1 MTNPRAYLDGAST
14 QPLRPEARTELIDAW
29 AEPAGDPGRMHTEG
43 MEARARLEWARER
56 VAATVGARSRSV
68 VFTSGGSES
77 IAAAAYGAA
86 ERGAHSVAAAI
97 EHSAVRSWADRG
109 PVTWIGVDRAGR
121 VDPERL
127 LDAVNPPGAGGPST
141 GSSPGTTGLVHLQWA
156 NHEVGTRQRVAEVV
170 AACRELGVLCHVDA
184 CGALGHDPIAFDE
197 LGADLMSVSA
207 HKLGGPPGIGAL
219 LVRRGLRIDPLIV
232 GGDQERARRAGMEPV
247 GLALGFAAALEA
259 ATADLDDRAGFA
271 RTQTDRVVAW
281 AEATDGVSVLGD
293 PDDRLAHLACL
304 GFDDVEP
311 QPLLIGLDQA
321 GVSVHS
327 GSSCATEGL
336 EPSPVL
342 AAMGV
347 DDQRSMRVSLSWS
360 SSAAD
365 VSAFLDAV
373 PEVLGSLRALR
384 SGG

>member
-1 MTNPRAYLDGAST
+1 MSAPRAYLDGAST
-14 QPLRPEARTELIDAW
+14 QPLRPEARAELIEAW

-56 VAATVGARSRSV
+56 VATAVGARSRSV
-68 VFTSGGSES
+68 VFTSGGSEA
-77 IAAAAYGAA
+77 IAAAAYGAT
-86 ERGAHSVAAAI
+86 ERGPHSVAAAV
-97 EHSAVRSWADRG
+97 EHAAVRSWAERG
-109 PVTWIGVDRAGR
+109 PVTWVDVDRSGR
-121 VDPERL
+121 VDTERL
-127 LDAVNPPGAGGPST
+127 LDGVNAST
-141 GSSPGTTGLVHLQWA
+141 SAEPTGLVHLQWA

-170 AACRELGVLCHVDA
+170 ASCRERDVLCHIDA
-184 CGALGHDPIAFDE
+184 CGALGHDPIAFDD

-219 LVRRGLRIDPLIV
+219 LVRRGLRLDPLIV
-232 GGDQERARRAGMEPV
+232 GGDQERARRAGMAAV
-247 GLALGFAAALEA
+247 GPACGFAAALEA
-259 ATADLDDRAGFA
+259 ATADLDDSARFA
-271 RTQTDRVVAW
+271 RTQTDRVIAW
-281 AEATDGVSVLGD
+281 AEGTEGVRVLGD
-293 PDDRLAHLACL
+293 PVDRLDHLVCL

-321 GVSVHS
+321 GVAVHS

-360 SSAAD
+360 TTVAD
-365 VSAFLDAV
+365 VSAFLDAA
-373 PEVLGSLRALR
+373 PEVLGSLRFLR
-384 SGG
+384 AGT

>member
-1 MTNPRAYLDGAST
+1 VSAPRAYLDGAST
-14 QPLRPEARTELIDAW
+14 QPLRPEARAELIEAW

-56 VAATVGARSRSV
+56 VATAVGARSRSV
-68 VFTSGGSES
+68 VFTSGGSEA
-77 IAAAAYGAA
+77 IAAAAYGAT
-86 ERGAHSVAAAI
+86 ERGPHSVAAAV
-97 EHSAVRSWADRG
+97 EHSAVRSWAERG
-109 PVTWIGVDRAGR
+109 PVTWVDVDRSGR
-121 VDPERL
+121 VDTERL
-127 LDAVNPPGAGGPST
+127 LDGVNAST
-141 GSSPGTTGLVHLQWA
+141 SAEPTGLVHLQWA

-170 AACRELGVLCHVDA
+170 AACRERDVLCHIDA
-184 CGALGHDPIAFDE
+184 CGALGHDPIAFDD

-219 LVRRGLRIDPLIV
+219 LVRRGLRLDPLIV
-232 GGDQERARRAGMEPV
+232 GGDQERARRAGMEAV
-247 GLALGFAAALEA
+247 GPACGFAAALEA
-259 ATADLDDRAGFA
+259 ATADLDDSARFA
-271 RTQTDRVVAW
+271 RTQTDRVIAW
-281 AEATDGVSVLGD
+281 AEGTEGVRVLGD
-293 PDDRLAHLACL
+293 PVDRLDHLVCL

-321 GVSVHS
+321 GVAVHS

-360 SSAAD
+360 TTVAD
-365 VSAFLDAV
+365 VSAFLDAA
-373 PEVLGSLRALR
+373 PEVLGSLRSLR
-384 SGG
+384 AGT